1 MPIMISLLSTCKT
14 TTSYPGYRLI
24 EKKFVKEVNSDCYL
38 FEHIKS
44 GARVLKIT
52 ADDPNKTFSIAFR
65 TIPESDAGTTHI
77 LEHSVLNGSR
87 NFPVK
92 SPFDVLS
99 KGSLNTFLNAMT
111 GYDFTIYPV
120 ASMNT
125 QDYFNLMHVYLD
137 AVFNPLIYDNRRIFM
152 QEGWHYDLSDKNAPL
167 EYKGVVYNE
176 MKGVFSNPESE
187 MWYQIQQNLFPENGY
202 QFDSGGHPTAIPSL
216 TYEDFINFHKKNYHP
231 SNSYIY
237 LYGDADLEKELAFI
251 DSEYLSK
258 YDKVDSLTNIP
269 VNSPFSAVKEV
280 VSSYPVI
287 ESAPTDHQTYLA
299 MSWVIGSG
307 SDPATVMALYVLA
320 DVLVN
325 QESAPVRKAL
335 QEAGIGKDIYAT
347 IQNML
352 QNTFSIVVQN
362 ANPTDKDTF
371 RSIIMKTLRKVSS
384 EKIDKEALE
393 GSLNRMEFR
402 LREGNDA
409 QKGLTYNFRCM
420 TGWIFTND
428 PFPSLE
434 YEKQLSQVK
443 ESLVS
448 TYLEDFIKKN
458 LVNNPYGLVVMVEPK
473 QGLEKEIADKTLR
486 ELAAHKQKMT
496 PAAID
501 TVVNETRELIA
512 YQHKEDTPEAIA
524 SIPLLK
530 LSDIKPEAAWYEASA
545 QNLSGVQQLFH
556 NEFTNKIFYMNFW
569 FDLRVLPEDKLP
581 YVAVLA
587 ELLGKMDSGDY
598 SYEQLDKALNI
609 NTGGY
614 SNSLSVYL
622 PDQNDNNL
630 LPEFMIQM
638 KTTTEK
644 LDTALKLL
652 SEIVNNTKLDN
663 KDRLYEL
670 LKRHQSQVETSTTQ
684 DGFFVAATRL
694 ESYYSRRGVFI
705 EKTKGLD
712 YYWFITAL
720 TNRFNANPDQ
730 IIADLKQ
737 VSDLLFSKSNLMA
750 GITCS
755 EQDFKTYSKSFESF
769 VTTLPE
775 KPVVQNS
782 WALTPT
788 PKNEGILTAFKVQ
801 YVLQGF
807 NFRKLGLVWDGK
819 WNVLSQIMSTDYL
832 QTQIRVIGGAY
843 GGFSSISKNG
853 IIYLASYR
861 DPNLSETLANYKA
874 SVDYLTKFG
883 ADSTSMTRYIIGTIA
898 NLDQPLKPSNKG
910 DLAFRCYLEKTRR
923 EEVQNDR
930 DAVLATTAADIR
942 NMSEVIAK
950 ILDQNVFCVYGNNEK
965 LKSNKALFKNL
976 IVLQQ

>member
-1 MPIMISLLSTCKT
+1 
-14 TTSYPGYRLI
+14 
-24 EKKFVKEVNSDCYL
+24 
-38 FEHIKS
+38 
-44 GARVLKIT
+44 
-52 ADDPNKTFSIAFR
+52 
-65 TIPESDAGTTHI
+65 
-77 LEHSVLNGSR
+77 
-87 NFPVK
+87 
-92 SPFDVLS
+92 
-99 KGSLNTFLNAMT
+99 
-111 GYDFTIYPV
+111 
-120 ASMNT
+120 
-125 QDYFNLMHVYLD
+125 
-137 AVFNPLIYDNRRIFM
+137 
-152 QEGWHYDLSDKNAPL
+152 
-167 EYKGVVYNE
+167 
-176 MKGVFSNPESE
+176 
-187 MWYQIQQNLFPENGY
+187 
-202 QFDSGGHPTAIPSL
+202 
-216 TYEDFINFHKKNYHP
+216 
-231 SNSYIY
+231 
-237 LYGDADLEKELAFI
+237 
-251 DSEYLSK
+251 
-258 YDKVDSLTNIP
+258 
-269 VNSPFSAVKEV
+269 
-280 VSSYPVI
+280 
-287 ESAPTDHQTYLA
+287 
-299 MSWVIGSG
+299 
-307 SDPATVMALYVLA
+307 
-320 DVLVN
+320 
-325 QESAPVRKAL
+325 
-335 QEAGIGKDIYAT
+335 
-347 IQNML
+347 
-352 QNTFSIVVQN
+352 
-362 ANPTDKDTF
+362 
-371 RSIIMKTLRKVSS
+371 
-384 EKIDKEALE
+384 
-393 GSLNRMEFR
+393 
-402 LREGNDA
+402 
-409 QKGLTYNFRCM
+409 
-420 TGWIFTND
+420 
-428 PFPSLE
+428 
-434 YEKQLSQVK
+434 
-443 ESLVS
+443 
-448 TYLEDFIKKN
+448 
-458 LVNNPYGLVVMVEPK
+458 
-473 QGLEKEIADKTLR
+473 
-486 ELAAHKQKMT
+486 MT